1 MHRRAFTLV
10 EVLVSLAIFAL
21 AAVVLSAAYTN
32 VLLARQA
39 MRQVDIEDE
48 GFTRSRAALLETA
61 GLEDA
66 KTGGDIDLSDGR
78 KAQWSTEI
86 EPTQISDLFSVT
98 LTVDTSEG
106 IDGNV
111 QPSRSETFYL
121 LRPSWSVSSDRTQLT
136 DAARERL
143 RRLRSFEGTSTLDQ
157 AGGGGGSG
165 GGRTQGG
172 KGQSNGK
179 RPEGPRGDRNGQQG
193 GPSDPSPGRGSNN
206 QGDTGGAPRT
216 R

>member
-1 MHRRAFTLV
+1 MRRRAFTLV

-48 GFTRSRAALLETA
+48 AFTRSRAALLETA

-66 KTGGDIDLSDGR
+66 KIGGEIDLSDGR
-78 KAQWSTEI
+78 KAQWATEI
-86 EPTQISDLFSVT
+86 EPTQVSDLFSVT
-98 LTVDTSEG
+98 LTVDASEG
-106 IDGNV
+106 SGGNT
-111 QPSRSETFYL
+111 QPSCSEAFYL

-157 AGGGGGSG
+157 AAGGSG
-165 GGRTQGG
+165 GGRTKGG
-172 KGQSNGK
+172 KGESNGG
-179 RPEGPRGDRNGQQG
+179 RPEGPRGGGEQG
-193 GPSDPSPGRGSNN
+193 RPADPPPGRGGNN
-206 QGDTGGAPRT
+206 QGGAPRT
-216 R
+216 P

>member
-1 MHRRAFTLV
+1 MRRRAFTLV

-48 GFTRSRAALLETA
+48 AFTRSRAALLETA

-66 KTGGDIDLSDGR
+66 KIGGEIDLSDGR
-78 KAQWSTEI
+78 KAQWATEI
-86 EPTQISDLFSVT
+86 EPTQVSDLFSVT
-98 LTVDTSEG
+98 LTVDASEG
-106 IDGNV
+106 GGGNT
-111 QPSRSETFYL
+111 QPSRTETFYL
-121 LRPSWSVSSDRTQLT
+121 LRPSWSVSSERTQLT

-157 AGGGGGSG
+157 AAGGSS
-165 GGRTQGG
+165 GGRTKGG
-172 KGQSNGK
+172 KGESNGG
-179 RPEGPRGDRNGQQG
+179 RPEGPRGGGEQG
-193 GPSDPSPGRGSNN
+193 RPVDPPTGRGGNN
-206 QGDTGGAPRT
+206 QGGAPRAP
-216 R
+216 